1 MKTRYLQLVFLVFLS
16 VTAMAQDP
24 QYSQFYAAPLY
35 HNPAFAGSSFRDRV
49 VFNYRNQWPAIPGAF
64 VNYAAS
70 YDHYFSKY
78 NSGFGVLL
86 SNSKAGSG
94 ELQSFN
100 GAAMYSYQLALSQ
113 EWGMRAGI
121 QFGAGH
127 RSLNFYR
134 LTFSD
139 QLNEQGIPLQTQDPS
154 ATAYRP
160 VTYFDA
166 GAGLL
171 VYSKKYWIGVASHHM
186 NQPDQSL
193 TETASPLPMRLTVNA
208 GMRIALERPDGRRRS
223 INYGEPDK
231 TFSPVLLYRH
241 QGGFNQLDLGGYLY
255 YSPMVVG
262 LWYRGLPVL
271 NYKRGFYNHDA
282 VILLVGFK
290 LPNISFGYSYDLTV
304 SRLSPATGGAHE
316 ISLSYE
322 FDTKV
327 KFKKRHRPIPCPR
340 F

>member
-1 MKTRYLQLVFLVFLS
+1 MLVLLA
-16 VTAMAQDP
+16 TAAMAQDP

-35 HNPAFAGSSFRDRV
+35 HNPAFAGSSYRDRV
-49 VFNYRNQWPAIPGAF
+49 AFNYRNQWPAIPGAF
-64 VNYAAS
+64 VNYSAS
-70 YDHYFSKY
+70 YDHFFRKF
-78 NSGFGVLL
+78 NSGFGIILN
-86 SNSKAGSG
+86 NSKAGSG
-94 ELQSFN
+94 ELQAFS
-100 GAAMYSYQLALSQ
+100 GAALYSYQLALNQ
-113 EWGMRAGI
+113 EWALRAGL

-139 QLNEQGIPLQTQDPS
+139 QLNEQGIPTQTQDPS
-154 ATAYRP
+154 AGAYNP

-171 VYSKKYWIGVASHHM
+171 LFSERYWFGLASHHM
-186 NQPDQSL
+186 NQPNQSL
-193 TETASPLPMRLTVNA
+193 TEEEAILPMRITFNA
-208 GMRIALERPDGRRRS
+208 GMRIPLETSYGSRKSR
-223 INYGEPDK
+223 YGEPDK
-231 TFSPVLLYRH
+231 TFSPVMLFRH
-241 QGGFNQLDLGGYLY
+241 QGGFNQLDVGGYLY

-271 NYKRGFYNHDA
+271 NSRKGFYNHDA
-282 VILLVGFK
+282 LIVLVGYK

-316 ISLSYE
+316 ISLAYE
-322 FDTKV
+322 FEPKI
-327 KFKKRHRPIPCPR
+327 KIKKRHKEIPCPK